1 MKSRRLA
8 VGAIPIRRRVADET
22 DCLGRSAGM
31 PATEKIISE
40 GTARLAP
47 DAADCATAP
56 VISRLRRGIHAPKQ
70 AELDRLFHKLPQ
82 LDDHSRAEIE
92 YFADRLV
99 DKMLHPLLESLRDA
113 SKNGTPT
120 GLLESLRRL
129 FMLED

>member
-8 VGAIPIRRRVADET
+8 VGVIPTRRRVAPT
-22 DCLGRSAGM
+22 GSSRSGGDIKSVA
-31 PATEKIISE
+31 AT
-40 GTARLAP
+40 
-47 DAADCATAP
+47 DAADRATAP
-56 VISRLRRGIHAPKQ
+56 VISRLRHGMHAPKQ

-92 YFADRLV
+92 HFANRLV
-99 DKMLHPLLESLRDA
+99 DKMLHPLQESLRDA